1 MTTAHRPTFESAKG
15 KNSQSSG
22 TILHTRSLPAHTKL
36 KYRQRGQGGLA
47 GLLDQDA
54 AENSGSLTESNE
66 EKRAHLRAQLLQRE
80 ENYNEKRLTDKR
92 RLPSSGQDGDDNE
105 ENGEEAGQLAQKRAR
120 LEDLVNTIDADDD
133 SSSSE
138 DEANDD
144 SNGNHPNHTAAVDG
158 SAASDS
164 NSDSE
169 SESES
174 DDEDELQRELE
185 KIRQERAEQK
195 AREEARERERE
206 LEAREKEIAFGNP
219 LLNKTNAINGKNNS
233 GSSSSRRKWNDDV
246 VFKNQAKGV
255 DDKKDNGF
263 INDMI
268 RSDFHRKFMNK
279 YIK

>member
-15 KNSQSSG
+15 KNSQNSG

-54 AENSGSLTESNE
+54 TENSGSLTESSE

-92 RLPSSGQDGDDNE
+92 RLPSPGQDGDNE
-105 ENGEEAGQLAQKRAR
+105 KNGQEAGQLAQKRAR
-120 LEDLVNTIDADDD
+120 LEDLVDTIDTDDD

-138 DEANDD
+138 DEAKDG
-144 SNGNHPNHTAAVDG
+144 SSGNHPNRTAGA
-158 SAASDS
+158 AASDS
-164 NSDSE
+164 NSESG

-206 LEAREKEIAFGNP
+206 LEAREREIAFGNP
-219 LLNKTNAINGKNNS
+219 LLNKPNAT
-233 GSSSSRRKWNDDV
+233 SSSSRRKWNDDV

>member
-1 MTTAHRPTFESAKG
+1 MTTAHRPTFDSAKG

-54 AENSGSLTESNE
+54 TENSGTLKESAE
-66 EKRAHLRAQLLQRE
+66 EKRAYLRTQLLQRE
-80 ENYNEKRLTDKR
+80 ENHNEKRLTDKR
-92 RLPSSGQDGDDNE
+92 RLPCTSQDS
-105 ENGEEAGQLAQKRAR
+105 NGEDVKHEEDTSETVVLKRAR
-120 LEDLVNTIDADDD
+120 LEDLVNTIDADDS

-138 DEANDD
+138 DEADGDASSNAKIVGAD
-144 SNGNHPNHTAAVDG
+144 SV
-158 SAASDS
+158 SDEDS
-164 NSDSE
+164 ESGSE

-174 DDEDELQRELE
+174 EDEDELQRELE

-206 LEAREKEIAFGNP
+206 QEAREKEIAYGNP
-219 LLNKTNAINGKNNS
+219 LLNNSKGGANSSNG
-233 GSSSSRRKWNDDV
+233 SRRKWNDDV

-255 DDKKDNGF
+255 DDKNDNGF

>member
-1 MTTAHRPTFESAKG
+1 MTTAHRPTFDSAKG

-47 GLLDQDA
+47 GLLDKDA
-54 AENSGSLTESNE
+54 TENSGTLRESAE
-66 EKRAHLRAQLLQRE
+66 EKRAHLRTQLLQRE
-80 ENYNEKRLTDKR
+80 ETHNERRLTDKR
-92 RLPSSGQDGDDNE
+92 RLPSTSQDSNNE
-105 ENGEEAGQLAQKRAR
+105 DVKHGEDASETVALKRAR
-120 LEDLVNTIDADDD
+120 LEDLVNTIDADDN

-138 DEANDD
+138 DEADGNTNNNTKIVGAD
-144 SNGNHPNHTAAVDG
+144 SV
-158 SAASDS
+158 SDEDS
-164 NSDSE
+164 ESGSE

-174 DDEDELQRELE
+174 EDEDELQRELE

-206 LEAREKEIAFGNP
+206 QEAREKEIAYGNP
-219 LLNKTNAINGKNNS
+219 LLNNS
-233 GSSSSRRKWNDDV
+233 KGSANSSSGSRRKWNDDV

-268 RSDFHRKFMNK
+268 RSEFHRKFMNK

>member
-15 KNSQSSG
+15 KNSQNSG

-80 ENYNEKRLTDKR
+80 ENHNEKRLTGKR
-92 RLPSSGQDGDDNE
+92 RLSSPGHDNE
-105 ENGEEAGQLAQKRAR
+105 GGENGEETDQLPQKRAR
-120 LEDLVNTIDADDD
+120 LEDLVNAIDADDD

-138 DEANDD
+138 DETNHG
-144 SNGNHPNHTAAVDG
+144 SNGNRPNHLADSADA
-158 SAASDS
+158 AASDS
-164 NSDSE
+164 NSESGSE

-219 LLNKTNAINGKNNS
+219 LLNKPNAASSAGH
-233 GSSSSRRKWNDDV
+233 SSSRRKWNDDV

-263 INDMI
+263 INDTI